1 MKIIAFEGLD
11 KAGKATLSR
20 HLADYLEMKGYTV
33 GHMDFHRYSTPTG
46 QLIRKF
52 LYGEYKVP
60 QEAIELIM
68 AADKIAANP
77 DFKML
82 EEEGYDFLILDR
94 YKLSQYV
101 YSQANGIN
109 EELATLLWN
118 LVPDPDETIYIDI
131 SPETSMARQGKH
143 GDNDKYESNYELLA
157 RVRAEY
163 MEYAHQKLPVI
174 LDGEDDIE
182 QVKARLLIEMAHR
195 LEIPTCP

>member
-20 HLADYLEMKGYTV
+20 HLADYLELKGFTV

-52 LYGEYKVP
+52 LYGEYHVP

-68 AADKIAANP
+68 AADKVAAIP
-77 DFKML
+77 EFKIL

-94 YKLSQYV
+94 YKLSQWV

-109 EELATLLWN
+109 QEFADRLWELTPEAFIT
-118 LVPDPDETIYIDI
+118 VYIDI
-131 SPETSMARQGKH
+131 SPETSMRRQGKH
-143 GDNDKYESNYELLA
+143 GLNDRYESDYELLTRA
-157 RVRAEY
+157 RAFYLDYVSY
-163 MEYAHQKLPVI
+163 DCPVV

-182 QVKARLLIEMAHR
+182 QIKARLLIEMAPR
-195 LEIPTCP
+195 LGL